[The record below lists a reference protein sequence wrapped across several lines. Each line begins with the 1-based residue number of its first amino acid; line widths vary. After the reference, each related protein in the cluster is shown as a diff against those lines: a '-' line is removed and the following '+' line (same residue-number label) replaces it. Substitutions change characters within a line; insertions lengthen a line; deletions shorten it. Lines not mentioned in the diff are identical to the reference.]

1 MSEENEPN
9 QDPPEEPP
17 AELEGQTS
25 INEHL
30 VELGEKPVLK
40 IEVREPTD
48 EEISA
53 FLTGETDR
61 GQPEG

>member
-1 MSEENEPN
+1 MNEENEPS
-9 QDPPEEPP
+9 QEPDEESPE
-17 AELEGQTS
+17 ELEGQTS

-40 IEVREPTD
+40 VEVREPTD

-53 FLTGETDR
+53 FLTEETDR
-61 GQPEG
+61 G